1 MTECLKSIPVSLILW
16 CGCWW
21 AKQSTAF
28 ILQDS
33 SRDNMGTHFCTT
45 FDVNFYSLWHLRPSC
60 IHIMHGCMMWWC
72 VCFYALCSYRS
83 TFSLWSREIWEGKGQ
98 IRVVKRAG
106 GRILGGE
113 RHISSVGKLLH
124 QTQTLTSAHVEQNM
138 FVSHVK
144 EINLN
149 IHHL

>member
-33 SRDNMGTHFCTT
+33 SREWYGHTFLHHFWCKLL
-45 FDVNFYSLWHLRPSC
+45 FIMAFIVIWAEASFLSCVNAWCGDGFFYT
-60 IHIMHGCMMWWC
+60 
-72 VCFYALCSYRS
+72 LCSYRS
-83 TFSLWSREIWEGKGQ
+83 TFSLWPREIREGKGQ

-106 GRILGGE
+106 GGILGGE
-113 RHISSVGKLLH
+113 RHVSSVGKLLH
-124 QTQTLTSAHVEQNM
+124 QTQRLTLAHVEQNM
-138 FVSHVK
+138 FVSR
-144 EINLN
+144 EGN
-149 IHHL
+149 